1 MNVNG
6 TDTPNHNAR
15 SAIRV
20 LKGTAAELPF
30 TQNIKFII
38 KNKPNTI
45 LKKSYNLVIYIYVSN
60 ISDKRKVILFQMQQN
75 QQIIL

>member
-38 KNKPNTI
+38 KNKLNTI
-45 LKKSYNLVIYIYVSN
+45 LEKKI
-60 ISDKRKVILFQMQQN
+60 
-75 QQIIL
+75 